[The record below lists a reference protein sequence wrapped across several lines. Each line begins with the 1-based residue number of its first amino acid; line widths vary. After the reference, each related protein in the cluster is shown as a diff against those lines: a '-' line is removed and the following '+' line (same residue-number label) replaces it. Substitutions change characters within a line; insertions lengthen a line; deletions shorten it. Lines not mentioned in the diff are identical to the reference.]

1 MKCCSRFTPRS
12 KILAMKCRGRDL
24 IAVAVVSAMAT
35 AFVIVNPYARFVY
48 GYPELQGA
56 FDTAASLIAASG
68 TVLAVA
74 RLQWRGGT
82 PDLILASM
90 LSLIALSDAFFA
102 TIPALTGLS
111 GSNVAAWSAMVS
123 RSLGSLLFG
132 FAAFVPVRPIRQTG
146 RARAAAAIG
155 VPGCLT
161 LTFFLTRI
169 AARSA
174 PAAAVVS
181 PSAGTTVR
189 PGLDPGHLL
198 PGLDPGHLL
207 PGLEIT
213 AAVLSALAAFG
224 YLRRSRRFSDGLSGW
239 LAIAAVFAVAEHVN
253 YFLYPSLSTRVIS
266 AGDAFRL
273 CFYVVLLIG
282 AMCEIRSSW
291 IALSEARVA
300 SERRRIACD
309 LHDGLAQELAY
320 LGRHLNA
327 LQGDVGEET
336 LSRLRMAT
344 ERAQLESRMAV
355 SRLMVIAP
363 SAAGEAV
370 ADAAGEVAKR
380 FGLDLEL
387 DLALGLQL
395 PAAQTDALVRIACE
409 AVVNAARHSDSGSV
423 AVSLQREGRRIR
435 MLVRD
440 KGRGFD
446 PAASTAGFG
455 LTSMRERAQSAGATL
470 AVSSEPGGGSQV
482 EVVL

>member
-174 PAAAVVS
+174 PAVAVVS

-189 PGLDPGHLL
+189 

>member
-1 MKCCSRFTPRS
+1 M
-12 KILAMKCRGRDL
+12 
-24 IAVAVVSAMAT
+24 
-35 AFVIVNPYARFVY
+35 
-48 GYPELQGA
+48 
-56 FDTAASLIAASG
+56 
-68 TVLAVA
+68 
-74 RLQWRGGT
+74 
-82 PDLILASM
+82 
-90 LSLIALSDAFFA
+90 
-102 TIPALTGLS
+102 
-111 GSNVAAWSAMVS
+111 
-123 RSLGSLLFG
+123 
-132 FAAFVPVRPIRQTG
+132 
-146 RARAAAAIG
+146 
-155 VPGCLT
+155 
-161 LTFFLTRI
+161 
-169 AARSA
+169 
-174 PAAAVVS
+174 
-181 PSAGTTVR
+181 
-189 PGLDPGHLL
+189 
-198 PGLDPGHLL
+198 
-207 PGLEIT
+207 
-213 AAVLSALAAFG
+213 
-224 YLRRSRRFSDGLSGW
+224 
-239 LAIAAVFAVAEHVN
+239 FAVAEHVN

-336 LSRLRMAT
+336 LSRLRIAT

>member
-174 PAAAVVS
+174 PAVAVVS

>member
-111 GSNVAAWSAMVS
+111 GSNVAASSAMVS

-336 LSRLRMAT
+336 LSRLRIAT

>member
-1 MKCCSRFTPRS
+1 M
-12 KILAMKCRGRDL
+12 
-24 IAVAVVSAMAT
+24 AVVSAMAT

-111 GSNVAAWSAMVS
+111 GSNVAASSAMVS

-174 PAAAVVS
+174 PAVAVVS

-282 AMCEIRSSW
+282 AMCEIRSYW